1 MTILRR
7 ALLLALAAVGLHG
20 APIDFGRD
28 IQPIFQKRCIMCHG
42 SQMQMAGLRLDDR
55 DLAMK
60 GSASGP
66 VIKPGSAAS
75 SRIIVMVTGT
85 GPEKKFMP
93 PSGPPLTD
101 VQIAALKTWINAGA
115 TWPDAARL
123 ITASVAPKL
132 WSLQPVAHPQPPA
145 VKNRTWP
152 VNDIDRFVLARLE
165 AEGIKPSPPADRIT
179 LIRRVTLDLTG
190 LPPTPTEVEAFVDDN
205 RPDAYARVVDRLLDS
220 PHFGEQWARYWL
232 DLAHYAD
239 SDGFEKDLTRKSA
252 WRYRQW
258 VIDAINRDEPF
269 DQFSTEQ
276 IAGDELPDATTE
288 TRVATG
294 FLRNTL
300 TNREAGTSRD
310 QDRYEQL
317 VDRTG
322 TFGTVWLGM
331 TIRCAQCHNHKYD
344 PILHTDFYQILAFF
358 DRARE
363 LNINAP
369 MPGEVGPFLAAKPE
383 YDRKRGALLE
393 WAHQPTLQPQWE
405 DHLKQAIQDPGKD
418 LAWDFWVTQ
427 NRVMLDNFDRMIL
440 RPETRTPR
448 ENEILT
454 TYFMHNYGPEVGKD
468 KILAKHFDAAAKA
481 LDDLES
487 RFPRMSEA
495 MSIADDPDPHRTFTH
510 PKGDI
515 KNNAVEVE
523 PGSPSFL
530 PPLKKEG
537 PVNRLALARWLFS
550 VENPLPARV
559 TVNRYWQNLFG
570 QGLVS
575 TSDDFGT
582 QGTKPSHPELLDWL
596 ATDFRDNGWTV
607 KRMIRQIVLS
617 ATYRQSSH
625 ARPELDQKDP
635 LNVLLARQSPTR
647 LPAESIRDEALA
659 VSGLLNPAI
668 GGKSVHP
675 PQPAGIAELTYAG
688 NSKWRDDT
696 GVDRY
701 RRGLYI
707 HYQRTAPYPF
717 LVNFDEPD
725 SQMAC
730 TRRRSSDTPLQ
741 ALNLL
746 NDPVFFESAQA
757 LAWRLQQ
764 ESPDDFGARLDYA
777 YRLCFGRTPDSR
789 EREQLQTYF
798 KSQPSDYAWT
808 GVARVL
814 LNTHEFITRE

>member
-1 MTILRR
+1 MTCFRHC
-7 ALLLALAAVGLHG
+7 LLLTFAACGLH
-20 APIDFGRD
+20 ATSADFARD

-42 SQMQMAGLRLDDR
+42 AQTQMAGLRLDSR
-55 DLAMK
+55 DSAMK

-66 VIKPGSAAS
+66 VIQPGSAAS
-75 SRIIVMVTGT
+75 SRLIVMVTGA
-85 GPEKKFMP
+85 EKKMMP
-93 PSGPPLTD
+93 PSGPPLTE
-101 VQIAALKTWINAGA
+101 VQISALKAWIDAGA
-115 TWPDAARL
+115 KWPDALRT
-123 ITASVAPKL
+123 IGPASAPKL
-132 WSLQPVAHPQPPA
+132 WSLQPIIPSQPPP
-145 VKNRTWP
+145 VKDRAWP
-152 VNDIDRFVLARLE
+152 LNDIDRFILARLE
-165 AEGIKPSPPADRIT
+165 SEGIKPSPPADRAT
-179 LIRRVTLDLTG
+179 LIRRVSLDLTG
-190 LPPTPTEVEAFVDDN
+190 LPPTPSEVDAFVHDQ
-205 RPDAYARVVDRLLDS
+205 RTDAYPRLVDHLLAS

-269 DQFSTEQ
+269 DQFSIEQ
-276 IAGDELPDATTE
+276 IAGDELPNASTE

-331 TIRCAQCHNHKYD
+331 TIRCAQCHNHKFD
-344 PILHTDFYQILAFF
+344 PISHKDYYQILAFF
-358 DRARE
+358 DRSRE
-363 LNINAP
+363 ATINAP
-369 MPGEVGPFLAAKPE
+369 MPGEVGPYLAARPE
-383 YDRKRGALLE
+383 YERKRQALLE
-393 WAHQPTLQPQWE
+393 WAQQPELQRAWE
-405 DHLKQAIQDPGKD
+405 AQLKRAIQDPGKD

-427 NRVMLDNFDRMIL
+427 NRAILDDFDRIIL
-440 RPETRTPR
+440 RPETKTARQS
-448 ENEILT
+448 EILT
-454 TYFMHNYGPEVGKD
+454 SYFLHNYGPDIGKD
-468 KILAKHFDAAAKA
+468 KLTAKRCDAAARA
-481 LDDLES
+481 LDDLNA

-495 MSIADDPDPHRTFTH
+495 MIVEDDPDAHRTFTH

-523 PGSPSFL
+523 PDSPSFL
-530 PPLKKEG
+530 PPLKKDA

-550 VENPLPARV
+550 PTNPLTARV
-559 TVNRYWQNLFG
+559 AVNRYWQALFG

-582 QGTKPSHPELLDWL
+582 QGTKPSHPELLDSL
-596 ATDFRDNGWTV
+596 AADFRDNGWNV
-607 KRMIRQIVLS
+607 KRTIRLIVLS
-617 ATYRQSSH
+617 ATYMQSSH
-625 ARPELDQKDP
+625 ARPEIDQRDP
-635 LNVLLARQSPTR
+635 LNVLLTRQSPTR
-647 LPAESIRDEALA
+647 LPGESIRDEALA

-668 GGKSVHP
+668 GGKSVYP
-675 PQPAGIAELTYAG
+675 PQPAGVAELTYSG
-688 NSKWRDDT
+688 SSKWRDDT
-696 GVDRY
+696 GPARY

-725 SQMAC
+725 SVLAC

-741 ALNLL
+741 ALNLM

-757 LAWRLQQ
+757 LAWRLAQ
-764 ESPDDFGARLDYA
+764 ESPKDFRTRLDYA
-777 YRLCFGRTPDSR
+777 YRLCFGRSPDNAER
-789 EREQLQTYF
+789 ERILAYF
-798 KSQPSDYAWT
+798 KTQPEDYAWT
-808 GVARVL
+808 GVARIL